1 MRTRR
6 RCSYVVITVSTTLAM
21 MPSLQVLVSQ
31 LPDAWHPVITARDHQ
46 AVASLVPSASI
57 VNRRSL
63 SETIRALQH
72 VDALVL
78 GGGSLLQDGTSFKS
92 LLYYLILLWSPGSI
106 ASRSFFGDK
115 DWVLSTPVEPMVC
128 AGNVGQNPGGLL
140 ERPRLVA
147 SSPTMAIGH
156 ADGDGAGSGLV
167 PSGTCLVGWSGPD
180 SLPPT
185 DTAAE
190 HEGLADVVAGPGSLQ
205 RPITFEGHLACLSW

>member
-1 MRTRR
+1 MVALRVADKAKVLL
-6 RCSYVVITVSTTLAM
+6 CGYYGEHNLGDDAL
-21 MPSLQVLVSQ
+21 LQVLVSQ

-63 SETIRALQH
+63 AETIRALQH

-92 LLYYLILLWSPGSI
+92 LLYYLILLWSARWNRIPIILWGQGLGPL
-106 ASRSFFGDK
+106 AP
-115 DWVLSTPVEPMVC
+115 PVEPMVC
-128 AGNVGQNPGGLL
+128 SGNVGQNPGCLL

-167 PSGTCLVGWSGPD
+167 PSRHLLGP
-180 SLPPT
+180 
-185 DTAAE
+185 
-190 HEGLADVVAGPGSLQ
+190 VAKTS
-205 RPITFEGHLACLSW
+205 FSA